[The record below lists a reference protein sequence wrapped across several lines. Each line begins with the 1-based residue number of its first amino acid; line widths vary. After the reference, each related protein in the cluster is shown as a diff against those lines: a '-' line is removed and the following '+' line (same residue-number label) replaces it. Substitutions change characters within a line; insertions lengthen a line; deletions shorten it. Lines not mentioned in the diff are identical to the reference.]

1 MAAKDGTKAVDEVA
15 RQAMWAE
22 VIKKENAT
30 IGVPHRFFLNPNK
43 LVFIARKPTEVDPR
57 TYEAD
62 SLSAGEKALPGRS
75 LSAGQGGTEGSRQ
88 DKDDPVIDASS
99 AKLWETEAQRWGN
112 FYGKARPPGVD
123 PFSSQRSCWKKPR
136 SKCDVTEYGDR
147 YCEMTGVSP
156 YARKHLD
163 GGSKT

>member
-1 MAAKDGTKAVDEVA
+1 MAKDGAKAVDEVS

-22 VIKKENAT
+22 VIKKENAM
-30 IGVPHRFFLNPNK
+30 IGVPHKFFLNPSK

-62 SLSAGEKALPGRS
+62 SFSTGNKADGLNMLEEDDHNEIINLDAG
-75 LSAGQGGTEGSRQ
+75 
-88 DKDDPVIDASS
+88 S
-99 AKLWETEAQRWGN
+99 AKLWKTESQRWGS
-112 FYGKARPPGVD
+112 FYVKKRPPGAD
-123 PFSSQRSCWKKPR
+123 PFSSQRSCWRKPR

-163 GGSKT
+163 SAAKP

>member
-1 MAAKDGTKAVDEVA
+1 MAKDGTKVVDEVA
-15 RQAMWAE
+15 RQAMWSE

-62 SLSAGEKALPGRS
+62 ALSTGNQGTADPRASRPAIENENSCDNVEVAL
-75 LSAGQGGTEGSRQ
+75 
-88 DKDDPVIDASS
+88 DASS
-99 AKLWETEAQRWGN
+99 AKLWKTESQRWGN
-112 FYGKARPPGVD
+112 FYTKKNPPGVD
-123 PFSSQRSCWKKPR
+123 PFSSQRSCWRKPR

-156 YARKHLD
+156 YARKYLD
-163 GGSKT
+163 SATKL

>member
-1 MAAKDGTKAVDEVA
+1 MAKDGAKLVDEVS

-62 SLSAGEKALPGRS
+62 SLSTGHQGS
-75 LSAGQGGTEGSRQ
+75 LESPSRIREAEEGDNS
-88 DKDDPVIDASS
+88 DEATLDASS
-99 AKLWETEAQRWGN
+99 AKLWKTESQRWGS
-112 FYGKARPPGVD
+112 FYAKKRPPGVD
-123 PFSSQRSCWKKPR
+123 PFSSQRSCWRKPR

-156 YARKHLD
+156 YAKKNLD
-163 GGSKT
+163 SATKP